1 MDPRFGSTLRRP
13 SPRRDNQY
21 GSSTTNP
28 TQNQAPTIRPGF
40 NSAPQ
45 IQPFTPNQNQIGTRV
60 ASRPVQNGYQQN
72 PQSTQSQFSPNNQL
86 APISQYRAPLV
97 EPLGQTNRVANVG
110 ANNQPGLNQPFNTTL
125 SNPAKSPR
133 LTQPNMAPP
142 NTIRPTSARA
152 NSLPTKPLP
161 AASPQIPTT
170 KPVPADEPK
179 MGDNFYPQLD
189 HPADHGT
196 YEVPFSPIDFADDPF
211 PYVPFDPWGEADVYQ
226 GKKLNPNQR
235 PLIELGKPFYQ
246 LGQLP
251 ISKTF
256 LGRTNLIHPRF
267 QVFGDMRTALGFNG
281 TDGDF
286 TGVWGTVLN
295 LEMDLRVT
303 ATERFHARVAP
314 LDRAGDVTRL
324 EFDYQNTEFFNNTD
338 FEFDTGFFEGD
349 FGALF
354 GGMFNEVIPFDL
366 PFTVGAIPLLFQN
379 GITLDDAFIGF
390 AATPLM
396 ARNSPLLDISNFD
409 VVFFWGIDNITSPA
423 FQGDDNAAKMY
434 GFQFFLEMLN
444 GYIETHY
451 AFLEDRNSAL
461 DRSYHNTGIAYT
473 RRYGRFISNS
483 VRVIANAG
491 QDAGPQGKTA
501 DGVLL
506 LLENSL
512 ITKYPSRVIPY
523 FNLFSGFGRPQS
535 IARAGGTGGILRNTG
550 ITFETD
556 GVTGLP
562 TLDATANDT
571 WGGALGINILAPE
584 FTQQIVL
591 EASFLDVFGDDPN
604 RNASGREIGFGV
616 RYQLPISNAVIFR
629 ADAMH
634 GIRENDTDLTG
645 FRVELRHKF

>member
-1 MDPRFGSTLRRP
+1 MAVVFIFCLQPGYSQQNSPRQLQSIDPRFGSASFQNPPQTP
-13 SPRRDNQY
+13 SPLNQPL
-21 GSSTTNP
+21 N
-28 TQNQAPTIRPGF
+28 
-40 NSAPQ
+40 
-45 IQPFTPNQNQIGTRV
+45 PNQRA
-60 ASRPVQNGYQQN
+60 ASRPVQNSPYQN
-72 PQSTQSQFSPNNQL
+72 FRSSP
-86 APISQYRAPLV
+86 PLI
-97 EPLGQTNRVANVG
+97 EPLPQTHRVANADPMG
-110 ANNQPGLNQPFNTTL
+110 TNL
-125 SNPAKSPR
+125 SLPK
-133 LTQPNMAPP
+133 Q
-142 NTIRPTSARA
+142 
-152 NSLPTKPLP
+152 PTKPLP
-161 AASPQIPTT
+161 TTVAQVPTT

-179 MGDNFYPQLD
+179 IGDQFYPQLD
-189 HPADHGT
+189 HPSDQGT
-196 YEVPFSPIDFADDPF
+196 YEVPYSPIDFTDDPF
-211 PYVPFDPWGEADVYQ
+211 PHVPFDPWGEADVYQ
-226 GKKLNPNQR
+226 GKKLNSNQR

-251 ISKTF
+251 VSKTF
-256 LGRTNLIHPRF
+256 LGRTNLVHPRF
-267 QVFGDMRTALGFNG
+267 QVFGDIRTALGFNG
-281 TDGDF
+281 DDGDF

-295 LEMDLRVT
+295 LELDLRIT

-338 FEFDTGFFEGD
+338 LEFDTGFFEGD
-349 FGALF
+349 LGALF

-379 GITLDDAFIGF
+379 GVTLDDAFIGF

-396 ARNSPLLDISNFD
+396 SRNSPALDISNFD

-451 AFLEDRNSAL
+451 AFLEDRNSVL

-501 DGVLL
+501 DGVLV

-512 ITKYPSRVIPY
+512 ITKYPSRIVPY

-591 EASFLDVFGDDPN
+591 EAAFLDVFGDDPN
-604 RNASGREIGFGV
+604 RNASGHELGFGV

-634 GIRENDTDLTG
+634 GIRENDTDLSG

>member
-1 MDPRFGSTLRRP
+1 MRGSVFAMAVVITCCVQPGYGQQNISWQFQSIDPRFGSISFQNQSRNP
-13 SPRRDNQY
+13 SPL
-21 GSSTTNP
+21 
-28 TQNQAPTIRPGF
+28 
-40 NSAPQ
+40 
-45 IQPFTPNQNQIGTRV
+45 IQPFNPDQGTTPRTGQHHLHQNFRS
-60 ASRPVQNGYQQN
+60 ASRLIQ
-72 PQSTQSQFSPNNQL
+72 
-86 APISQYRAPLV
+86 PL
-97 EPLGQTNRVANVG
+97 PQTNRVANTG
-110 ANNQPGLNQPFNTTL
+110 AIRTNTPL
-125 SNPAKSPR
+125 SK
-133 LTQPNMAPP
+133 QPNTPPSKQP
-142 NTIRPTSARA
+142 NTPPSKQPNTPPSKQP
-152 NSLPTKPLP
+152 NTPKPKQPNTPL
-161 AASPQIPTT
+161 STTVTQIPATT
-170 KPVPADEPK
+170 PVPADEPK
-179 MGDNFYPQLD
+179 IGDHFYPQLD
-189 HPADHGT
+189 HPSDHGT
-196 YEVPFSPIDFADDPF
+196 YEVPFSPIDFRDDPF
-211 PYVPFDPWGEADVYQ
+211 PHVPFDPLAEADVYQ
-226 GKKLNPNQR
+226 DKKLNSNQR
-235 PLIELGKPFYQ
+235 PLVELGKPFYQ

-251 ISKTF
+251 VSKTF

-267 QVFGDMRTALGFNG
+267 QVFGDIRTAIGFNG
-281 TDGDF
+281 DDGDY

-295 LEMDLRVT
+295 LEMDLRIT

-324 EFDYQNTEFFNNTD
+324 EFDGQNTEFFNNTD

-349 FGALF
+349 LGALF

-379 GITLDDAFIGF
+379 GVTLDDAFIGF

-396 ARNSPLLDISNFD
+396 SRNSPALDISNFD

-451 AFLEDRNSAL
+451 AFLEDRNSVL

-501 DGVLL
+501 DGVLV

-584 FTQQIVL
+584 YTQQIVL
-591 EASFLDVFGDDPN
+591 ETAFLDVFGDDPN
-604 RNASGREIGFGV
+604 RNASGYELGFGV
-616 RYQLPISNAVIFR
+616 RYQLPISNAVLFR

-634 GIRENDTDLTG
+634 GIRENDTDLSG